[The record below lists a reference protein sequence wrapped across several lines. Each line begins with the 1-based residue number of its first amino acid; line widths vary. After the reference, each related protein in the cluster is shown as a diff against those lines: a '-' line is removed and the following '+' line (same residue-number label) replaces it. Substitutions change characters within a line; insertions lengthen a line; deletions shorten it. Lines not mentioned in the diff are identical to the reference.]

1 MMKTSIG
8 FFLFLCIASLGI
20 LSSTLNFQNE
30 ESSVF
35 HLESAEEQGEQ
46 VLLNEISV
54 DCSIANLTTQHK
66 DQNRHLIILA
76 DIEEKENEDKKYSP
90 VFYPLLSLYFNGFSD
105 LFISEIFE
113 SCFSQLIVVLPSTG
127 GTSLYLFFEVF
138 RI

>member
-1 MMKTSIG
+1 MVKTSIG
-8 FFLFLCIASLGI
+8 FFLFLCIASLGV
-20 LSSTLNFQNE
+20 LSSALNFQNE
-30 ESSVF
+30 GRSVF
-35 HLESAEEQGEQ
+35 QLESAQGQ
-46 VLLNEISV
+46 GDQFLLNETSV

-90 VFYPLLSLYFNGFSD
+90 GFYPLLSLYFNGFSD

-127 GTSLYLFFEVF
+127 GASLYLFFEVF

>member
-1 MMKTSIG
+1 MVKTSIG
-8 FFLFLCIASLGI
+8 FFLFLCIASLGV
-20 LSSTLNFQNE
+20 LSSALNFQNE
-30 ESSVF
+30 GRSVF
-35 HLESAEEQGEQ
+35 QLESAQGQ
-46 VLLNEISV
+46 GDQILLNETSV

-90 VFYPLLSLYFNGFSD
+90 GFYPLLSLYFNGFSD

-127 GTSLYLFFEVF
+127 GASLYLFFEVF